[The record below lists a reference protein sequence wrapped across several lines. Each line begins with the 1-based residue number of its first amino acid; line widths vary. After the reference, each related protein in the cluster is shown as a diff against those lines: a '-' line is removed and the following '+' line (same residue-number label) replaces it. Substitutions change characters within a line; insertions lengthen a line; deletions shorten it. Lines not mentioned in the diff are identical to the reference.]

1 MGHLYGYARV
11 STGDQD
17 PALQIDALEAAGCVR
32 IFTDKVSGKLERRP
46 QLDKLLD
53 VVLPGDVVVV
63 WRLDRLGRSL
73 KHLVT
78 FLAELGERG
87 VEFRSLTEAI
97 DTTTATGKLLFNIMG
112 SLAEFERSLIVERTR
127 AGLAAARARGRHG
140 GRPRKVDDAK
150 MALIRQLYDSREHS
164 VDAIARMVGVGRTTV
179 YRSLESSERRSSP
192 PPTGAG
198 PARKAEPKERGT

>member
-1 MGHLYGYARV
+1 MAHLYGYARV
-11 STGDQD
+11 STVDQD
-17 PALQIDALEAAGCVR
+17 PALQLDALKAAGCAR

-53 VVLPGDVVVV
+53 VLLPGDVIVV

-73 KHLVT
+73 THLIG
-78 FLAELGERG
+78 FLSELGERG

-112 SLAEFERSLIVERTR
+112 SLAEFERALIVERTQ

-150 MALIRQLYDSREHS
+150 IKLIRQLYDAQEHS
-164 VDAIARMVGVGRTTV
+164 VEAIARMVGVGRTTV
-179 YRSLESSERRSSP
+179 YRSLEPADRRSTP
-192 PPTGAG
+192 PPAPS
-198 PARKAEPKERGT
+198 PAKRGQNKRKVAR